1 MVITSVYDRCGN
13 HYCFPA
19 GLLNLRSAEV
29 GRGGFTSELEPG
41 EEEVKWSSPVWGKG
55 VRRHP
60 WPQKHRQRW
69 AERTEERA
77 DTRSD
82 PNRDVQ
88 KDSRVTQ

>member
-1 MVITSVYDRCGN
+1 MFSSRLVKSKKC
-13 HYCFPA
+13 
-19 GLLNLRSAEV
+19 
-29 GRGGFTSELEPG
+29 RGGEGGVTSELEPG